1 MLLNKPCLIVATAA
15 ATLVIALEPISTAQS
30 ADNPGAQEMTRTRF
44 LVLDSRI
51 IDKVTGAK
59 LTLGKVIKDKRN
71 PLFSGDQ
78 PCEPNISN
86 GFPNV
91 IFDEQEKLYKCW
103 YSPWIVCKATTA
115 IPREQRK
122 YVPSLAGEETSQ
134 GGESGK
140 IPYIPNAVNSQP
152 LPRRES
158 GVCYATSQ
166 DGIHW
171 DKPELGIA
179 ELNGSTNNNL
189 VFTADTIPHMAIT
202 SPDLKPSLNRGPH
215 GVGVF
220 KDVREPDPAKR
231 YKMVFRDYA
240 VTEPEEFFVSV
251 AFSPDGLHWDA
262 ISCPET
268 DAHGDTHNNAFWA
281 PELGKYVLITRLW
294 DPGRCVGRCE
304 SADFVNWTK
313 AENVLRGVYS
323 MPVIRYAGIYLGL
336 PAIYAGGGG
345 RVHTEL
351 AWSPDTVTWT
361 RISPGKPLIANAKE
375 MGQYDWGCVYAS
387 RPIFGENEIRIYYMG
402 DRQTHHSW
410 RDSGLCLATLRPDG
424 FAGYEP
430 LADNTPAV
438 INTKPVVCSGQ
449 VLRISADVRGGG
461 SIRVML
467 VDADGKELAASHD
480 LTSQPEKWKW
490 NYEINTEYTDRK
502 VEWTDDWDFSAMDG
516 KEVRLR
522 FELKNAKLYSFAFY
536 AETKGGGST
545 P

>member
-1 MLLNKPCLIVATAA
+1 
-15 ATLVIALEPISTAQS
+15 
-30 ADNPGAQEMTRTRF
+30 
-44 LVLDSRI
+44 
-51 IDKVTGAK
+51 
-59 LTLGKVIKDKRN
+59 
-71 PLFSGDQ
+71 
-78 PCEPNISN
+78 
-86 GFPNV
+86 
-91 IFDEQEKLYKCW
+91 
-103 YSPWIVCKATTA
+103 
-115 IPREQRK
+115 
-122 YVPSLAGEETSQ
+122 
-134 GGESGK
+134 
-140 IPYIPNAVNSQP
+140 
-152 LPRRES
+152 
-158 GVCYATSQ
+158 
-166 DGIHW
+166 
-171 DKPELGIA
+171 
-179 ELNGSTNNNL
+179 
-189 VFTADTIPHMAIT
+189 
-202 SPDLKPSLNRGPH
+202 
-215 GVGVF
+215 
-220 KDVREPDPAKR
+220 
-231 YKMVFRDYA
+231 
-240 VTEPEEFFVSV
+240 
-251 AFSPDGLHWDA
+251 
-262 ISCPET
+262 
-268 DAHGDTHNNAFWA
+268 
-281 PELGKYVLITRLW
+281 
-294 DPGRCVGRCE
+294 
-304 SADFVNWTK
+304 
-313 AENVLRGVYS
+313 
-323 MPVIRYAGIYLGL
+323 
-336 PAIYAGGGG
+336 
-345 RVHTEL
+345 
-351 AWSPDTVTWT
+351 
-361 RISPGKPLIANAKE
+361 